1 MDGNSPGKKKQ
12 RPTTGRAPNADGE
25 KEKADSS
32 IELEHV
38 LGISVYSGSALTCHP
53 MSGLVAYPAGCVL
66 VLLDSVKNKQVATLH
81 TPRKSITAASFS
93 PDGRYVLTGESG
105 LQPAV
110 RVWDIS
116 R

>member
-1 MDGNSPGKKKQ
+1 MDGNSPGKKRQ
-12 RPTTGRAPNADGE
+12 RPTTSRAPNADGE

-93 PDGRYVLTGESG
+93 WTSARGQSLGHLSD
-105 LQPAV
+105 
-110 RVWDIS
+110 
-116 R
+116 